1 MKEPLR
7 QPMVRKI
14 KYRLVAKP
22 ASVRLMPTRSIKSL
36 GAVVLVPTSMPTW
49 HMMPRKLSST
59 MGLPSSL
66 KHSTKPEALSAT
78 CSLSMG
84 ERASSR
90 AARMPMAPYTGKS
103 TRQPRPKD
111 GMAAVAPHMAI

>member
-1 MKEPLR
+1 MKDPDR

-22 ASVRLMPTRSIKSL
+22 ASVRVIPTLSIRSF
-36 GAVVLVPTSMPTW
+36 GAVVLVPTSIPTW
-49 HMMPRKLSST
+49 HIMPRKLSST
-59 MGLPSSL
+59 MGFPSSL

-78 CSLSMG
+78 CSRSMG
-84 ERASSR
+84 ERDSSR

-103 TRQPRPKD
+103 TLQPRPKD
-111 GMAAVAPHMAI
+111 GRAAVAPHMAM